1 MKIDSLFDCK
11 TYKFKPKHSLNY
23 IQQFRKNKKYK
34 SSFQMMK
41 RSTEELSFLQPENY
55 VLQFMINRSVET
67 FVFSIFKDKD
77 SYFLTDKQS
86 ILRFHKKENALKY
99 KIGKIYNKNYMS
111 NERLDYFCYQF
122 DRINKDDTLMD
133 FINNAYSFGKRVYV
147 Q

>member
-41 RSTEELSFLQPENY
+41 RSAEELSFLQPENY
-55 VLQFMINRSVET
+55 VLQFMVNRSVET

-77 SYFLTDKQS
+77 SYYLTDKQS

-99 KIGKIYNKNYMS
+99 KFGKIYNKNYMS

-122 DRINKDDTLMD
+122 NRINKDDTLMD
-133 FINNAYSFGKRVYV
+133 FINNAYSFGNRVYV